1 MSTIT
6 RHNFTA
12 EGKALSAVE
21 LEDGDLI
28 LEGWAAEFE
37 GIDRQGENFAPGAFE
52 RGIRAFLD
60 GPATLAYHH
69 KHDHVLG
76 TVLDLREVPGR
87 GLWMR
92 ARVDGAIRNHPVLGT
107 IYSQIKR
114 GTLRALSVGGF
125 FRRVL
130 TPAGYRIGDMDFTE
144 ISVTGVPVHAKPAF
158 AVVAGKALEIERER
172 QALEHEWYAEATRRL
187 DLVGLTLTVAEMRM
201 RAA

>member
-1 MSTIT
+1 MSTAT
-6 RHNFTA
+6 CHSFTA
-12 EGKALSAVE
+12 ECKAVSAVE
-21 LEDGDLI
+21 REDGDLI

-37 GIDRQGENFAPGAFE
+37 GIDRHGENFAPGAFE
-52 RGIRAFLD
+52 RGIKAFLD

-76 TVLDLREVPGR
+76 KVLDLREVPGR

-92 ARVDGAIRNHPVLGT
+92 ARVDGAIRTHPVLGT
-107 IYSQIKR
+107 IYSQIRR

-144 ISVTGVPVHAKPAF
+144 ISVTGVPAHVKPAF
-158 AVVAGKALEIERER
+158 SVVAAKALECERA
-172 QALEHEWYAEATRRL
+172 ALEREWYAEAARRL
-187 DLVGLTLTVAEMRM
+187 DLAGLMLDVAEIRM
-201 RAA
+201 RTAA